1 MNLSFSVNDNCTAC
15 MACVRVC
22 PVEAI
27 AVSGNEVRIVGETCI
42 ECGLCVPACH
52 HDAIDV
58 VGDIREVREAIEKDR
73 AILILPA
80 EVAVSFHPATPEQ
93 IINACFRA
101 GFHGVYFETLGDEL
115 VAHEYL
121 RLWRED
127 SPRTWIRSTSSIV
140 VDYCRVR
147 LPALLPFLAPIVTPA
162 VALGRFLRTHYG
174 PEYRIIYAGLATPGP
189 DRDEQGISACISFE
203 ELKDLLIHK
212 GADPERQPLTLE
224 RIPPERRRHLSTAGG
239 LPLAMLEEESLSS
252 RRFSKIRGL
261 HALSAVAQAVV
272 SSERELGF
280 LDVLPFEGSLDHPAF
295 GRHEDLFWR
304 KAIAELAEGGRSGE
318 PVVDVP
324 PALDLSA
331 SFEPNAAALPPA
343 DSAQAARVLERI
355 GRAPGGAYW
364 DCGACGHA
372 RCVDFADAISRG
384 RATLSICPYYLG
396 RQVEQASRDA
406 MHDALTG
413 LFTYRVL
420 EERLAQEVARANR
433 SGTSL
438 AVLFIDLDDFKP
450 INDRLGHAAGNDILR
465 GVADILRG
473 AIRATDIACRFGGDE
488 FVLILVNADP
498 EGAARVAEEIR
509 SQAETFRVH
518 TPQGEAGV
526 TLSIG
531 LAYHSG
537 AARSVLTSE
546 ALMAE
551 ADASLYVAKA
561 HGGNTVHPAIGG
573 KLVR

>member
-1 MNLSFSVNDNCTAC
+1 

-27 AVSGNEVRIVGETCI
+27 AASEESVRIVDATCI

-58 VGDIREVREAIEKDR
+58 VGDVKPVEEAVARGR
-73 AILILPA
+73 ALLILPTEA
-80 EVAVSFHPATPEQ
+80 AVFFHPATPEQ
-93 IINACFRA
+93 LLNACFLA
-101 GFHGVYFETLGDEL
+101 GLHSVYFEVLGDEL

-121 RLWRED
+121 RVWREKQASEEHD
-127 SPRTWIRSTSSIV
+127 RTWIRSTSPIV
-140 VDYCRVR
+140 VEYCRIR
-147 LPALLPFLAPIVTPA
+147 LPQLLPLLAPIVTPA
-162 VALGRFLRTHYG
+162 VALARYLRATFGSPH
-174 PEYRIIYAGLATPGP
+174 RIVYAGLGTPGP
-189 DRDEQGISACISFE
+189 TPDRSEIDHCISFP
-203 ELKDLLIHK
+203 ELRDLLLRA
-212 GADPERQPLTLE
+212 GADPVKQPLTLS

-239 LPLAMLEEESLSS
+239 MPRAILEEPFST
-252 RRFSKIRGL
+252 RRFRKLRGL
-261 HALSAVAQAVV
+261 HTLTWVARAV
-272 SSERELGF
+272 SRTEGGLGF
-280 LDVLPFEGSLDHPAF
+280 LDVLPFEGNLDHPAL

-304 KAIAELAEGGRSGE
+304 QTIAELAEGRRSEE
-318 PVVDVP
+318 PVVEIP
-324 PALDLSA
+324 GELDLSA
-331 SFEPNAAALPPA
+331 TFEPNPEALPEA
-343 DSAQAARVLERI
+343 DLEYAQRVLDRI

-372 RCVDFADAISRG
+372 RCVDFATAVSRG
-384 RATLSICPYYLG
+384 RATLTICPYYLG
-396 RQVEQASRDA
+396 RQVEQVARDA

-420 EERLAQEVARANR
+420 EDRLVQEVARANR

-438 AVLFIDLDDFKP
+438 ALLFIDLDDFKP
-450 INDRLGHAAGNDILR
+450 VNDRLGHSAGNELLR
-465 GVADILRG
+465 SVADIVKG

-488 FVLILVNADP
+488 FVVILVNADP

-509 SQAETFRVH
+509 SQVETLRVS
-518 TPQGEAGV
+518 TPAGEAGV

-537 AARSVLTSE
+537 ASRSMLTAE